1 MNTKTWKFMIVVV
14 CILAAA
20 GGMMAW
26 RENGLAPQGAGH
38 GRHIYYCPMH
48 PGYTSGRPGDCPV
61 CGMKLVKKETSQAY
75 ILADGTAKSASGGHA
90 AVYLDHS
97 QQQLIGVGLVKVVKR
112 PFVKTIRT
120 YGYVT
125 NDMDLYKAQLEYI
138 GVWRKYALFRR
149 SRAVKDEFP
158 DDWGEF
164 SGRAPGE
171 GFRKARERLLKA
183 EYELRHRGFQDAQL
197 EQLRLIKYE
206 LAEIQPE
213 ILLGQKWQPLWIH
226 ARILEED
233 LGYVDVGQK
242 AVVDIPAYRESFEGI
257 VRSVGDEVDPRTR
270 TVIVRIGLP
279 GGKEY
284 LKVNMYADVLMPVEL
299 NDVLMVPRAAV
310 MNTGLRQIVFVQR
323 DPSHFEPVE
332 TKTGMES
339 NGMVEVREG
348 LTEGEMVVVGG
359 NFLVDAESRLQAAFP
374 GMTATGKL
382 P

>member
-1 MNTKTWKFMIVVV
+1 MNTKAWKFMVVVV

-20 GGMMAW
+20 WGMVAW
-26 RENGLAPQGAGH
+26 REDVPAPRGAGQ

-48 PGYTSGRPGDCPV
+48 PQYTSDRPGKCPI
-61 CGMKLVKKETSQAY
+61 CGMDLVKKESQSS
-75 ILADGTAKSASGGHA
+75 KQSAGVVGDHA
-90 AVYLDHS
+90 AVRLSDY
-97 QQQLIGVGLVKVVKR
+97 QQQLLGVKLTPVVKK

-138 GVWRKYALFRR
+138 GAWRKYAVFRR
-149 SRAVKDEFP
+149 PRTARDEFP

-171 GFRKARERLLKA
+171 DFRKARERLMKA
-183 EYELRHRGFQDAQL
+183 EYELRHMGFQDAQL

-206 LAEIQPE
+206 LAEIRPE

-226 ARILEED
+226 ARILEGD

-270 TVIVRIGLP
+270 TVIARIGLP
-279 GGKEY
+279 GVKEY
-284 LKVNMYADVLMPVEL
+284 LKVNMYADVSMPVEL
-299 NDVLMVPRAAV
+299 NDVLMVPRDAV
-310 MNTGLRQIVFVQR
+310 MDTGLRQVVFLR
-323 DPSHFEPVE
+323 RGEGYFEPVE

-339 NGMVEVREG
+339 DGMVEVKEG
-348 LTEGEMVVVGG
+348 LTEGEMVVAGG
-359 NFLVDAESRLQAAFP
+359 NFLVDAESRLRAAFP
-374 GMTATGKL
+374 GMTATGK
-382 P
+382 PP

>member
-1 MNTKTWKFMIVVV
+1 MVVV
-14 CILAAA
+14 CMLAAA
-20 GGMMAW
+20 WGMVAW
-26 RENGLAPQGAGH
+26 REHVPAPRGAGH

-61 CGMKLVKKETSQAY
+61 CGMDLVKKESQSS
-75 ILADGTAKSASGGHA
+75 KQSAGVVGDHA
-90 AVYLDHS
+90 AVQLSDY
-97 QQQLIGVGLVKVVKR
+97 QQQLLGVKLTPVVKK

-125 NDMDLYKAQLEYI
+125 DDMDLYKAQLEYI
-138 GVWRKYALFRR
+138 GAWRKYAVFRR
-149 SRAVKDEFP
+149 PRTARDEFP

-171 GFRKARERLLKA
+171 DFRKARERLMKA
-183 EYELRHRGFQDAQL
+183 EYELRHMGFQDAQL

-206 LAEIQPE
+206 LAEIRPE

-270 TVIVRIGLP
+270 TVIARIGLP

-284 LKVNMYADVLMPVEL
+284 LKVNMYADVSMPVEL
-299 NDVLMVPRAAV
+299 NDVLMVPRDAV
-310 MNTGLRQIVFVQR
+310 MDTGLRKVVFLRRGEGYV
-323 DPSHFEPVE
+323 EPVE

-339 NGMVEVREG
+339 DGMVEVKEG
-348 LTEGEMVVVGG
+348 LTEGEMVVTGG
-359 NFLVDAESRLQAAFP
+359 NFLVDAESRLRAAEE
-374 GMTATGKL
+374 
-382 P
+382 